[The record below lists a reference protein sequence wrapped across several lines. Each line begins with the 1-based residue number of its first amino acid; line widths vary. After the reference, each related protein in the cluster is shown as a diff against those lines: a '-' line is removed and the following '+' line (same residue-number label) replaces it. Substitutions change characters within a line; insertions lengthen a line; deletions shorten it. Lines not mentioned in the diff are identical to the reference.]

1 MISGGLHGHTRM
13 RIILSDFISLD
24 GVVQSPG
31 GQEEDTEGGFRHGG
45 WSMPF
50 FDEEAMGLVLGEVM
64 AQTEALLFGRRTWD
78 VMASAWPERA
88 GDPFADQMNAIPK
101 YVVSRTLTAEEASSR
116 WNNTTLIGGEDAVG
130 VIRQLRDRDG
140 DGGIQVWGSASLALQ
155 LVEND
160 LVDEYRLM
168 LEPILLGG
176 GKTIFPSDG
185 RARPLDLV
193 SVVQAKTGVLICT
206 YRPVAA

>member
-1 MISGGLHGHTRM
+1 M

-24 GVVQSPG
+24 GVVQAPG
-31 GQEEDTEGGFRHGG
+31 RPDEGTDGGFRNGG

-50 FDEEAMGLVLGEVM
+50 FDPEAMGPVLGEVM
-64 AQTEALLFGRRTWD
+64 SQTEALLFGRRTWD

-101 YVVSRTLTAEEASSR
+101 YVLSRTLTAAAASSR
-116 WNNTTLIGGEDAVG
+116 WNNTTLLGSDDAIAAV
-130 VIRQLRDRDG
+130 RELRERDG
-140 DGGIQVWGSASLALQ
+140 DGGIQVMGSASVARQ
-155 LVEND
+155 LVESD

-176 GKTIFPSDG
+176 GKTIYPSDG
-185 RARPLDLV
+185 RARPLELV
-193 SVVQAKTGVLICT
+193 SVAQAKSGVLICMH
-206 YRPVAA
+206 RPAGG